1 MKRKVVNLFR
11 VLGIVIVLVV
21 IFLIIFWNM
30 NRMKGNI
37 FVTINGEE
45 CLLTSLECNYIGNDK
60 EEKISYEINSSGM
73 SFQNR
78 GGLHGMYEYSFAI
91 SNEEINVT
99 PKIKVFKTN
108 WWEIDNIKININVY
122 EENEIWNADVSVDI
136 ENRHYQETF
145 YDIENNIIEFRVE

>member
-1 MKRKVVNLFR
+1 MKKKVVNLFR
-11 VLGIVIVLVV
+11 ILGIVIVLVV

-45 CLLTSLECNYIGNDK
+45 CLLSSLECNYTGNDK

-73 SFQNR
+73 TFQNR
-78 GGLHGMYEYSFAI
+78 GLLHGMYEYSFAI
-91 SNEEINVT
+91 RNEEINIT
-99 PKIKVFKTN
+99 PKIQVFKTN
-108 WWEIDNIKININVY
+108 WWEIYNIKIDVNVY

-136 ENRHYQETF
+136 ENRHYQEKF
-145 YDIENNIIEFRVE
+145 YDLENSIIEFRVE

>member
-1 MKRKVVNLFR
+1 MKKAR
-11 VLGIVIVLVV
+11 VCRILGIVIALAV

-45 CLLTSLECNYIGNDK
+45 CLLTSLTCNYIGKDK
-60 EEKISYEINSSGM
+60 EEKISYEINPSGM
-73 SFQNR
+73 TFQNR
-78 GGLHGMYEYSFAI
+78 GLLHGMYEYSFAI
-91 SNEEINVT
+91 SNEEINIT
-99 PKIKVFKTN
+99 PKIRVFKTN
-108 WWEIDNIKININVY
+108 WWEMYNIKMDINVY
-122 EENEIWNADVSVDI
+122 EENEIWNADVSADI

>member
-1 MKRKVVNLFR
+1 MKKKVVNLFR
-11 VLGIVIVLVV
+11 ILGIVIVLVV

-45 CLLTSLECNYIGNDK
+45 CLLSSLECNYTGNDK

-73 SFQNR
+73 TFQNR
-78 GGLHGMYEYSFAI
+78 GLLHGMYEYSFAI
-91 SNEEINVT
+91 RNEEINIT
-99 PKIKVFKTN
+99 PKIQVFKTN
-108 WWEIDNIKININVY
+108 WWEIYNIKIDVNVY

-136 ENRHYQETF
+136 ENRHYQEKF
-145 YDIENNIIEFRVE
+145 YDIENSIIEFRVE